1 VKTGGFAPGAG
12 AKWAWESA
20 FSGVSA
26 TVRTHENEFFQP
38 FYTKTDRVTKTGSGQ
53 TQGKLEPKNTVWL
66 VTQGNDNQEIH
77 LQAGIAMAIRSYFR
91 ATNDLSFLRE
101 TGACESL
108 QLLQLSSLSPF
119 LLKTESCLPRQARDK
134 HTS

>member
-1 VKTGGFAPGAG
+1 MT
-12 AKWAWESA
+12 
-20 FSGVSA
+20 
-26 TVRTHENEFFQP
+26 P
-38 FYTKTDRVTKTGSGQ
+38 FG
-53 TQGKLEPKNTVWL
+53 WL
-66 VTQGNDNQEIH
+66 HKGNDNQEIH

-119 LLKTESCLPRQARDK
+119 LLKTESCLPRQARNK